1 LVSSEQTPKKKGKQ
15 TVCNYDFLTSEYQQG
30 MLAGLFLASNLSLN
44 KKLKIL
50 HLGTGAGVMP
60 MFLRTQLD
68 ECLESITTIDNN
80 ANMLK
85 IAEKYFGFH
94 PDEKLVSLCQDA
106 YEYIENTKLPK
117 DNLFDIAIMDIN
129 YTEED
134 LHISP
139 PWKFLTTEFLQK
151 IANEFLNQDCA
162 YFCINV
168 IYYSEEA
175 KTKVHDC
182 FKAVKNFHKLA
193 VFEVDEGNNKVFVL
207 SRNKLAVPQ

>member
-1 LVSSEQTPKKKGKQ
+1 
-15 TVCNYDFLTSEYQQG
+15 
-30 MLAGLFLASNLSLN
+30 
-44 KKLKIL
+44 
-50 HLGTGAGVMP
+50 

-151 IANEFLNQDCA
+151 IADEFLNQDCA